1 MVTPMGSA
9 MKIKSAARS
18 AGARSP
24 VKASSITLRE
34 RASRMISGRSQPE
47 RCRSVVYLRRARA
60 KEPPIRPVPRMV
72 ARVIRCGDMSE
83 LTVDSLQSKAGKKIT
98 HPSSQG
104 KETQRAQRFA
114 EKAHS
119 QESLCHCWLPI
130 LELNTYN

>member
-1 MVTPMGSA
+1 
-9 MKIKSAARS
+9 
-18 AGARSP
+18 
-24 VKASSITLRE
+24 
-34 RASRMISGRSQPE
+34 
-47 RCRSVVYLRRARA
+47 
-60 KEPPIRPVPRMV
+60 
-72 ARVIRCGDMSE
+72 MSE

>member
-1 MVTPMGSA
+1 MR
-9 MKIKSAARS
+9 AAVRS
-18 AGARSP
+18 AGARWS
-24 VKASSITLRE
+24 VKASSRILGE
-34 RASRMISGRSQPE
+34 RASRTISGRSQPE
-47 RCRSVVYLRRARA
+47 MCRSVAYLRRARA

-98 HPSSQG
+98 HPSSQR

-119 QESLCHCWLPI
+119 QESLCHSWLRIP
-130 LELNTYN
+130 ELNTYT

>member
-1 MVTPMGSA
+1 MWLRARGERPVRGGYEEEICSA
-9 MKIKSAARS
+9 V
-18 AGARSP
+18 G
-24 VKASSITLRE
+24 
-34 RASRMISGRSQPE
+34 
-47 RCRSVVYLRRARA
+47 YLRRDRA

-119 QESLCHCWLPI
+119 QESLCHSWLRIP
-130 LELNTYN
+130 ELNTYT